1 MQPHH
6 FAWHPYIFLVHGY
19 SAVHP
24 FFRFPISA
32 GRMSNASPSV
42 VDIMST
48 KHGRA
53 VTLGKLIAEGVW
65 GSNPKLSP
73 IQIMI
78 HFQKWVVWSLSD
90 LLATTVHHV
99 PIT

>member
-1 MQPHH
+1 MGTLQ
-6 FAWHPYIFLVHGY
+6 FI
-19 SAVHP
+19 P
-24 FFRFPISA
+24 FS